1 MYDGGLETPDRMGA
15 SMGRSVVRAG
25 APRCTGCT
33 LPPRWCVC
41 DLLPPVVT
49 DLAVHVLIHRHERGK
64 PSSTGALIGRAVAG
78 ATCHVFQRATR
89 FHPAR
94 GMAALAP
101 GGDVWILDP
110 AGEPLP
116 PRGSE
121 PAAPPPRVVIVD
133 GTWREAAEMNRS
145 LTGLGRR
152 VRLPEAAVPGR
163 YWLREP
169 PTPDKLSSADALV
182 RLLGRLDR
190 AESAAR
196 LRLHFELH
204 VYATLLARGRREM
217 AERYLGHSP
226 LLTEAADT
234 LDRFHRRVRRPDRDE
249 VDAGPVGGRRPQG
262 NGPAADGSAPP

>member
-1 MYDGGLETPDRMGA
+1 
-15 SMGRSVVRAG
+15 MGRSVVRAG
-25 APRCTGCT
+25 APRCPGCT

-41 DLLPPVVT
+41 DLLPPVAT

-94 GMAALAP
+94 GLAALPPAGP
-101 GGDVWILDP
+101 VWILDP

-116 PRGSE
+116 PPRG
-121 PAAPPPRVVIVD
+121 APEAPPRVVIVD

-145 LTGLGRR
+145 LDGVGRR

-169 PTPDKLSSADALV
+169 PTPDKLSSAEALV
-182 RLLGRLDR
+182 RLLERLAR
-190 AESAAR
+190 ADAAKR
-196 LRLHFELH
+196 LRWHFELH

-226 LLTEAADT
+226 LLTEAAGT
-234 LDRFHRRVRRPDRDE
+234 LERFHQRVRHPERDT
-249 VDAGPVGGRRPQG
+249 VDAGPAASRPPEGDGPGG
-262 NGPAADGSAPP
+262 DSSASP